1 VRIIGGFFWRSLF
14 GRVERRPWRSVK
26 IFLCENRAN
35 VIFVGVIVG
44 VREVPGS
51 PTAVAH
57 ISSTSPWVGTC
68 GRHVESAVARR

>member
-44 VREVPGS
+44 VRE
-51 PTAVAH
+51 A
-57 ISSTSPWVGTC
+57 PWVGTC